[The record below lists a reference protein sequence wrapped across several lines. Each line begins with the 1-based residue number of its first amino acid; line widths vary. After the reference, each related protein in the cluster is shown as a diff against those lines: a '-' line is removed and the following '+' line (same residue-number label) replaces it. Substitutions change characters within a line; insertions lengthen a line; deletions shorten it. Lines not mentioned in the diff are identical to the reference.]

1 METRVVKLFSLDL
14 AEYSLV
20 ELRFLKEKMDFG
32 CDKPEPEQAQFY
44 AYFQARA
51 AVAADLQ
58 LQRYVHDVFR
68 EAFRK

>member
-1 METRVVKLFSLDL
+1 MKLFSLDL

-20 ELRFLKEKMDFG
+20 ELRFLKDKMDFG

-51 AVAADLQ
+51 AVVRELELARFVDP
-58 LQRYVHDVFR
+58 VFR
-68 EAFRK
+68 RALP

>member
-1 METRVVKLFSLDL
+1 MKLFSLDL

-20 ELRFLKEKMDFG
+20 ELRFLKEKMDAG
-32 CDKPEPEQAQFY
+32 CDKPEPEQQQFY
-44 AYFQARA
+44 DYFMVRS

-68 EAFRK
+68 EAFRKWA